1 MMRPNREINIF
12 NLSMLDVICGALG
25 AFLILFLVAAPY
37 FGNTS
42 SQPPGEKLENQL
54 LYMTSWEVPGA
65 DFDLW
70 VKKPDDTWAG
80 PKDRRLFGRIQPNF
94 EFDNVDGRRKDTTWF
109 EVYRRTDPTPGAY
122 LIVGQLVKAAPAGP
136 ATAPGAGTA
145 SNAGTGLD
153 LRGFVSAD
161 MRSAQTQIQVS
172 IRPVRYQREGEVRI
186 NAGVTV
192 GRDGR
197 TMVHEYDDAWT
208 GGPLPPRIQARL
220 AEAAAATR

>member
-1 MMRPNREINIF
+1 MRPNREINIF

-42 SQPPGEKLENQL
+42 PQAPGEKLENQL
-54 LYMTSWEVPGA
+54 LYLTSWEQAGA

-94 EFDNVDGRRKDTTWF
+94 EFDNVDGRRKDTTWS
-109 EVYRRTDPTPGAY
+109 EVYRRTDPSPGAY
-122 LIVGQLVKAAPAGP
+122 LIVGQLVQAGP
-136 ATAPGAGTA
+136 PTAPGGGTA
-145 SNAGTGLD
+145 LPAGAGLD
-153 LRGFVSAD
+153 LRGFVSVD
-161 MRSAQTQIQVS
+161 MRSAQTQIQAS

-186 NAGVTV
+186 NAVVTV

-197 TMVHEYDDAWT
+197 TTIHEYDDAWT

-220 AEAAAATR
+220 TEAAAATR